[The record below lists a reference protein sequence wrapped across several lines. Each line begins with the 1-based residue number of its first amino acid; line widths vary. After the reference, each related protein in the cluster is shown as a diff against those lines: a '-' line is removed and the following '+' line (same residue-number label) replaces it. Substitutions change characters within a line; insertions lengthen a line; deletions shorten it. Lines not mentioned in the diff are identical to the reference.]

1 MTKRLNYFTTIQFL
15 SRYIGRHWKNFIMF
29 YCGWF
34 FDTALSMILPILS
47 GIMIDQIIYYQDLD
61 TFLRISL
68 VFAVMLIFSCILYFF
83 IYAQHHYLMNMY
95 TLDIRRELFGHMQKC
110 DAQYMS
116 GASSGDI
123 IMMLQ
128 SYSQE
133 CMHFIVR
140 NVIHFFNGLVR
151 IAGMILYL
159 FVLDWRIGLFILA
172 AAPLSVVINT
182 VAGEKIR
189 TFGSRQREYYGT
201 YVSWVF
207 ECLSGIRDIRMLG
220 AVRRT
225 DRAFEESHR
234 KMFDVNI
241 KSTIASLTASNLIRL
256 TNLLTQLAIFAFAGY
271 LALSGS
277 ITMGSLL
284 IVVTFFG
291 QLTSQIS
298 VTSDSF
304 LDGQRRVSYVQRIRD
319 FLHSPTENAWKGS
332 KELRITEG
340 KISFCQVGFSYDGTN
355 RPVLSGLSLEIPAGE
370 RFALVGKSGCGK
382 STLAYMLI
390 GFYRP
395 VEGEIWID
403 GQRLCDCSLKSIRR
417 NIGLIAQDVL
427 IFDGTIKENILLG
440 NKKASDEEVLAVCR
454 QAGLGELIESL
465 PEGMDTLVGS
475 RGMGLSGGQR
485 QRIAIARIYLRDPK
499 IIIFDEATS
508 ALDGET
514 EEAIHE
520 AWKSVLA
527 GRTSIVIAHRQSSVM
542 LCTRAAILENGRIL
556 ERGIPERMAQ
566 ESEAFRTLFAVEK
579 EEENDR

>member
-1 MTKRLNYFTTIQFL
+1 MMKKLNYFATIQFL
-15 SRYIGRHWKNFIMF
+15 SRYIGRHWKNFVMF

-34 FDTALSMILPILS
+34 FDTALDVILPILS

-61 TFLRISL
+61 TFLGISL
-68 VFAVMLIFSCILYFF
+68 VFAVMLIFSCVLYFF

-95 TLDIRRELFGHMQKC
+95 TLDIRRELFEHMQKC

-128 SYSQE
+128 SYSQD

-140 NVIHFFNGLVR
+140 NVIHFFNGILR
-151 IAGMILYL
+151 IAAITLYL
-159 FVLDWRIGLFILA
+159 FVLERRIGLFVLA

-182 VAGEKIR
+182 VAGERIR
-189 TFGSRQREYYGT
+189 TLGSRQREYYGT

-220 AVRRT
+220 AVRKT
-225 DRAFEESHR
+225 DRVFGESHR

-241 KSTIASLTASNLIRL
+241 RSGIASLSASNLIKL
-256 TNLLTQLAIFAFAGY
+256 TNLLTQLAIFTFAGY

-291 QLTSQIS
+291 LLTSQIS
-298 VTSDSF
+298 ATSNSF

-319 FLHSPTENAWKGS
+319 FLHSPTENTWTGS
-332 KELRITEG
+332 KELRITDG
-340 KISFCQVGFSYDGTN
+340 KISFRQVRFSYDGTK
-355 RPVLSGLSLEIPAGE
+355 PVLSGLSLEIPAGE

-382 STLAYMLI
+382 TTLAYMLI

-395 VEGEIWID
+395 CEGEIWID

-440 NKKASDEEVLAVCR
+440 NRKASDEDILAVCR

-475 RGMGLSGGQR
+475 RGIGLSGGQR

-542 LCTRAAILENGRIL
+542 LCGRAAILENGRIR
-556 ERGIPERMAQ
+556 EQGIPERMAR
-566 ESEAFRTLFAVEK
+566 ESEAFRTLFAVGK
-579 EEENDR
+579 EGDDD

>member
-95 TLDIRRELFGHMQKC
+95 TLDIRRELFEHMQKC

-182 VAGEKIR
+182 VAGKKIR

-340 KISFCQVGFSYDGTN
+340 KISFCQVGFSYDGTH